1 MIDRPGRREAAGWH
15 GGNARK
21 RVENYCMRSL
31 CLCCK
36 WGGMALFGLLS
47 DDRCRLRRNQFF
59 ACFDPILVERLFS
72 VIPSRRP

>member
-1 MIDRPGRREAAGWH
+1 MAGMQESALKTTVCGH
-15 GGNARK
+15 
-21 RVENYCMRSL
+21 
-31 CLCCK
+31 CCK

-72 VIPSRRP
+72 VIPSRCP